1 MARTKVLRLTPELA
15 ARVPPGPGG
24 DPFSVLPEG
33 RRRATEDELA
43 ALAAGL
49 FASAPDPEAVWV
61 FAYGSLI
68 WKPAFEHVEHR
79 VGRARGFRRRFC
91 LGWDR
96 AFRGCAER
104 PGLMLALDRGGQCEG
119 VAYRLPPQAAL
130 DNLHSLVKRE
140 MLLLPHP
147 FPPRWLRIETAG
159 GPLRA
164 LAFVMDRKSS
174 AYVEGLA
181 EHEIAD
187 VLASAA
193 GPAGTMAEYLQS
205 TVAHLREH
213 GVHDR
218 TLWRLQEMVAERLER
233 LPISAS
239 PS

>member
-1 MARTKVLRLTPELA
+1 MAGRRTLRLTAELA
-15 ARVPPGPGG
+15 ARVPPGPQG
-24 DPFSVLPEG
+24 DPFSVLPAG
-33 RRRATEDELA
+33 RRRATDDEL
-43 ALAAGL
+43 LAIAGDL
-49 FASAPDPEAVWV
+49 HRAAPDPETVWV

-79 VGRARGFRRRFC
+79 VARPRGYRRRFC

-96 AFRGCAER
+96 SFRGCAER

-119 VAYRLPPQAAL
+119 VAYRLPRDAAL
-130 DNLHSLVKRE
+130 ENLHSLVKRE

-147 FPPRWLRIETAG
+147 FPPRWLRIETAE

-164 LAFVMDRKSS
+164 LAFVMDRTSS
-174 AYVEGLA
+174 SFVDGLRD
-181 EHEIAD
+181 EEIAD
-187 VLASAA
+187 VLANAA

-205 TVAHLREH
+205 TVAHLHEH

-218 TLWRLQEMVAERLER
+218 SLWRLQEMVAERLER